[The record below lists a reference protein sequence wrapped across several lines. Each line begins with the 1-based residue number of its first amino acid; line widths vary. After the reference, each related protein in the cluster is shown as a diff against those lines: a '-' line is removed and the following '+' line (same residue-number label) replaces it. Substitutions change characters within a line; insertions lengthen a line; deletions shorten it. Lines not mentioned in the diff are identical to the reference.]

1 MLIPR
6 CVWLHADD
14 RSGPAVAGGQERVPA
29 RAGPVGGRSAHR
41 AHALL
46 LQVPAEARRG
56 GRHAAARQG
65 PLLLHRG
72 AEVQGWYADAY
83 AYAAAH
89 SAAACSGYLVA
100 GGGGGEGGGGGG
112 GGGGDRVV
120 IVLTFCSA
128 ADTLGFRGG
137 VVSSES

>member
-14 RSGPAVAGGQERVPA
+14 RSGPAVAGRQERVPA

-83 AYAAAH
+83 AYAYAAAH
-89 SAAACSGYLVA
+89 SAAACSCYLVA
-100 GGGGGEGGGGGG
+100 GGGGGEGGGGG
-112 GGGGDRVV
+112 DRVV
-120 IVLTFCSA
+120 IVLMFCSA
-128 ADTLGFRGG
+128 ADTLVFRGV